1 MFRLVVVAV
10 CVVCVGAAI
19 VSAQGRQGGAAQG
32 RQGGAPAG
40 PPQLRSGETY
50 LWHGELVSFDPA
62 SRTLTVKT
70 RLLRQAATDVER
82 LNVGDRVLLTWSGQ
96 DIHAGG
102 VRRVAKYDPAQRII
116 EFFALPAELGARDVA
131 GDHEEESS
139 AVHADRDAAGLSRDG
154 DRDARGRGGGVAA
167 SGRGIADQ
175 CDEQSSRADSALCAV
190 KRLADGEREEI
201 RFVAEGWRGTRT
213 GGMPTSAWA

>member
-1 MFRLVVVAV
+1 MFRRLVVVAV
-10 CVVCVGAAI
+10 WLVCLGVAI
-19 VSAQGRQGGAAQG
+19 VAAQGRQGGAAQG

-62 SRTLTVKT
+62 TRTLTVKT
-70 RLLRQAATDVER
+70 RLLRQAAGEVER

-102 VRRVAKYDPAQRII
+102 VRRVARYDPAQRIV

-131 GDHEEESS
+131 GDQITVRVRVPE
-139 AVHADRDAAGLSRDG
+139 AA
-154 DRDARGRGGGVAA
+154 VAA
-167 SGRGIADQ
+167 VKGLKPSEWVTLMARQRPASDAEGIATV
-175 CDEQSSRADSALCAV
+175 SRYV
-190 KRLADGEREEI
+190 K
-201 RFVAEGWRGTRT
+201 
-213 GGMPTSAWA
+213 SQN

>member
-1 MFRLVVVAV
+1 MFRRLLVVAV
-10 CVVCVGAAI
+10 CVACFGVAI

-70 RLLRQAATDVER
+70 RLLRQAATEVER

-96 DIHAGG
+96 DIHAGA
-102 VRRVAKYDPAQRII
+102 VRRVAKYDPAQRIV

-131 GDHEEESS
+131 GDQITVRVRVPEA
-139 AVHADRDAAGLSRDG
+139 AV
-154 DRDARGRGGGVAA
+154 GGVKGLKPSDWVTVMARQRPA
-167 SGRGIADQ
+167 SDAEAIATV
-175 CDEQSSRADSALCAV
+175 SRYV
-190 KRLADGEREEI
+190 K
-201 RFVAEGWRGTRT
+201 
-213 GGMPTSAWA
+213 SQN